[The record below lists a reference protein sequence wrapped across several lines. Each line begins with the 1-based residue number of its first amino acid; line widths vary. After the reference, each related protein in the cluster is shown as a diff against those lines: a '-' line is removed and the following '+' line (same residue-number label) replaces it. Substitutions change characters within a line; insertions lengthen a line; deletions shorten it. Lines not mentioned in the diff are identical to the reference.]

1 MVERICGNHVQV
13 DVRNLKPRDDERGS
27 LAAERSDLSVSYSV
41 GKGDEVVCHF
51 DRKVGPSVNFDTR
64 DDEDMSGVDRIDR
77 HDRNG

>member
-1 MVERICGNHVQV
+1 VQV

-41 GKGDEVVCHF
+41 GKGDEVVCHV
-51 DRKVGPSVNFDTR
+51 DRKVGPSVNLDTR
-64 DDEDMSGVDRIDR
+64 DDEDMPGVDRIDR

>member
-1 MVERICGNHVQV
+1 MQV

-41 GKGDEVVCHF
+41 GKSEEVVCRF
-51 DRKVGPSVNFDTR
+51 DGKVGPSVNLDTR
-64 DDEDMSGVDRIDR
+64 DDEDMPGVDRIDR

>member
-1 MVERICGNHVQV
+1 MQV

-51 DRKVGPSVNFDTR
+51 DRKVGPSVNLDTR
-64 DDEDMSGVDRIDR
+64 DDEDMPGVDRIDR

>member
-1 MVERICGNHVQV
+1 VQV

-27 LAAERSDLSVSYSV
+27 LAAERSNLSVSYSV

>member
-1 MVERICGNHVQV
+1 MQV

-41 GKGDEVVCHF
+41 GKGDEVVCHV
-51 DRKVGPSVNFDTR
+51 DGEVGPSVNFDPR
-64 DDEDMSGVDRIDR
+64 DDEGMPGVDRIDR